1 MSPFDATHV
10 QALQLHND
18 VLRQLSGD
26 LEEQVAILREVA
38 MHLTETANRW
48 APVAEQRAQARG
60 HVPGASV
67 VAHAARRRFEE
78 ERLV

>member
-26 LEEQVAILREVA
+26 LEEQVATLRELA
-38 MHLTETANRW
+38 MHLTETAERW
-48 APVAEQRAQARG
+48 DAQPRG

-67 VAHAARRRFEE
+67 AAHAARRRFDE